1 MFVGITKRLIGNPK
15 LFMGFLFNFWP
26 PVLGPGIRV
35 KSVSADMKLM
45 EVGLKLRFY
54 NKSGVGTHYGGSL
67 YSMTD
72 PFYMIMLIYQIG
84 AHHAVW
90 DQSANIT
97 FLKPGRGEV
106 TARFELTDER
116 IDGIVARASAGKPI
130 TEHFEVDVLDASGGV
145 IAHVDKVLHI
155 RKK

>member
-1 MFVGITKRLIGNPK
+1 MFVGITKRLIGRPK

-35 KSVSADMKLM
+35 KRVSEDMKLM

-84 AHHAVW
+84 RNHAVW

-106 TARFELTDER
+106 TAKFELTDER
-116 IDGIVARASAGKPI
+116 INHIVTRASSGKPI
-130 TEHFEVDVLDASGGV
+130 TENFQVDVVDSSGSV
-145 IAHVDKVLHI
+145 IAHVDKILHI